1 MCFFKQSVCSSQIG
15 PELKLTASLI
25 TLLMEQDQKN
35 IKQGFW
41 LKAQRGLTSL

>member
-35 IKQGFW
+35 IKQGF
-41 LKAQRGLTSL
+41 